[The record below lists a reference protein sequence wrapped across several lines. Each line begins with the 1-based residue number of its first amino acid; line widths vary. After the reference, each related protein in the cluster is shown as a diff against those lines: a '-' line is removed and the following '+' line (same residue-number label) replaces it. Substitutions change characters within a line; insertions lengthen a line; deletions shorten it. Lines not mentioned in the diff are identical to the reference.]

1 MLFRRVPAR
10 ARRAAALIAMLA
22 AVPGL
27 SGAGAQEPDAAT
39 LAAGPAEARA
49 PLPRP
54 AVAAMSPMLDR
65 IGEAGAA
72 MDAPSCMRVI
82 WNPPTSEICGAKWSV
97 QAAAKS
103 VERTERDRRYS
114 CVPAPD
120 GGALLAITSWGDRPN
135 SLLDLT
141 PKVEGGADAARL
153 TGQMFIPKDY
163 RPFDGGRIAFGILIG
178 ERKCSSGGCLP
189 SEQTGAQIRANF
201 RVSKDKRS
209 IQLANYSYH
218 LDRRTKAR
226 ETDSQWAGGKKKVR
240 AYGAGTRMDRALPKG
255 EWITLRLDV
264 GLNTPGRADG
274 FSTLSAFDARGDLI
288 GAASYRDVTYRPD
301 ASWKITGPAFTDKYN
316 KAGTGPKDQTI
327 YYRNFRLETGERAA
341 CGW

>member
-1 MLFRRVPAR
+1 MLFRRIPAR
-10 ARRAAALIAMLA
+10 ARRAAALIAIAMAAQAHSGPLA
-22 AVPGL
+22 AE
-27 SGAGAQEPDAAT
+27 SDA
-39 LAAGPAEARA
+39 AAGPADT

-54 AVAAMSPMLDR
+54 AVVAMNPMLDR
-65 IGEAGAA
+65 IGEPGAA
-72 MDAPSCMRVI
+72 MDAPSCMRAI
-82 WNPPTSEICGAKWSV
+82 WTPPTSEICGARWGI
-97 QAAAKS
+97 QAAKN
-103 VERTERDRRYS
+103 VEENERDRRYS
-114 CVPAPD
+114 CAPAPD
-120 GGALLAITSWGDRPN
+120 GNALLAITSWGDRPN

-153 TGQMFIPKDY
+153 TGQMFIPRDY

-178 ERKCSSGGCLP
+178 DRKCSSGGCLP
-189 SEQTGAQIRANF
+189 SDQTGAQIRVNF

-226 ETDSQWAGGKKKVR
+226 ETNSQWAGGKKKVR
-240 AYGAGTRMDRALPKG
+240 AYGAGTRMARALPKG
-255 EWITLRLDV
+255 EWITLQLDV
-264 GLNTPGRADG
+264 GLNTPGQSDG

-288 GAASYRDVTYRPD
+288 GTASYMDVTYRPD

-316 KAGTGPKDQTI
+316 KAGTGPRDQTI
-327 YYRNFRLETGERAA
+327 YYRDFRLETGDRAA